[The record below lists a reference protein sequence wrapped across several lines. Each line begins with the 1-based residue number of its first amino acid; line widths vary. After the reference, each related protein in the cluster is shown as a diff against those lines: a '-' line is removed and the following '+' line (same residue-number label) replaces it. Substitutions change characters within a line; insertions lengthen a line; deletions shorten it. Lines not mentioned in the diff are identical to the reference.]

1 VYWLSALA
9 LRRHPDWEPPV
20 ITVDEVRA
28 VLETEGW
35 IAHSTDSFEQRY
47 ENPIGMPEGL
57 TRHAVIHCSYSY
69 HELTMWV
76 VALNRQGRARP
87 LADPVTFDNAQDL
100 GCHLACLGPKSFE
113 HVISAFAVEVG
124 LPDGEAA

>member
-1 VYWLSALA
+1 
-9 LRRHPDWEPPV
+9 V

-28 VLETEGW
+28 VLENEGW

-57 TRHAVIHCSYSY
+57 TRHAVIHCSHSY

-76 VALNRQGRARP
+76 VATHCQGMARP
-87 LADPVTFDNAQDL
+87 FHEAVTFSSADELRWMIAQ
-100 GCHLACLGPKSFE
+100 LGPKSYSHLIE
-113 HVISAFAVEVG
+113 AFAVEVG
-124 LPDGEAA
+124 LPNGEAA